1 MPRGGRQARNVPG
14 RSVTGPLH
22 DVLAAMRRVLD
33 DAPVAGLLRARDEL
47 EQIAV
52 GVSDLTAGTSRSEP
66 GEILAAIGEACEQID
81 IALRECDTA
90 AQNLTTYLASVQPG
104 SAPQPTTSPTGGT
117 GPETAPPSP
126 QPYVRRELAAP
137 QDPSLAFN
145 PAAYF
150 KDMPT
155 FVAKRGHR
163 TKTHGRWA
171 IDADTTMD
179 LVSGRD
185 EYADRNDQRWPRIKR
200 PSEPAPISAAA
211 DVELKFATYMNDH
224 EIDQATIVIN
234 NPKGPCA
241 GIVGCDEQL
250 ERFLGAGR
258 EMTVVWPGGSKT
270 YTGGGAKP

>member
-1 MPRGGRQARNVPG
+1 
-14 RSVTGPLH
+14 
-22 DVLAAMRRVLD
+22 MRRVLD
-33 DAPVAGLLRARDEL
+33 DVPVTGLLGARDAL
-47 EQIAV
+47 EQIAA
-52 GVSDLTAGTSRSEP
+52 GVSQLTAGTSRSEP
-66 GEILAAIGEACEQID
+66 GEILGAVGEACEQID
-81 IALRECDTA
+81 IALRECDRATR
-90 AQNLTTYLASVQPG
+90 NLTTYLASVEPG
-104 SAPQPTTSPTGGT
+104 SAPAGSASAAGDVNGEATPR
-117 GPETAPPSP
+117 SP
-126 QPYVRRELAAP
+126 QPWVRRSLAAP
-137 QDPSLAFN
+137 QDPASGFD
-145 PAAYF
+145 PGVYF
-150 KDMPT
+150 KDMPE

-171 IDADTTMD
+171 IDENSTMD

-185 EYADRNDQRWPRIKR
+185 QYADRNDHRWPQIKR

-224 EIDQATIVIN
+224 DIDKATIVIN

-270 YTGGGAKP
+270 YTGSGAKP